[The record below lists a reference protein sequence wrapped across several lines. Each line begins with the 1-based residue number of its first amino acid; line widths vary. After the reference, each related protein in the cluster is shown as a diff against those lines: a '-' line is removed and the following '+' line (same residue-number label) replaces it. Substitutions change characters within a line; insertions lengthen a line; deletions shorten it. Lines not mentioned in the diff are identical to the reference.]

1 MKIQA
6 FHKPNS
12 NSGISDVVSLLQ
24 LTIINYLMLWYASAR
39 ALVTNSVFGF
49 VVWGKVLSRNPKTQN
64 KVITYA
70 SRSE

>member
-24 LTIINYLMLWYASAR
+24 LTIINYLMLWDASAR
-39 ALVTNSVFGF
+39 AAFLKEKRKGT
-49 VVWGKVLSRNPKTQN
+49 WL
-64 KVITYA
+64 
-70 SRSE
+70 